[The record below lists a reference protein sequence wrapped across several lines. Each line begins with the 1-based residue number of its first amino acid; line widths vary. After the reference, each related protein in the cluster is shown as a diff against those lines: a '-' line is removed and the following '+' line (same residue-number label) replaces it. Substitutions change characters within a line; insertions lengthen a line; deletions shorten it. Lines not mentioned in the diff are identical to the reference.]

1 MGSDNDQGEIY
12 LTDVI
17 AGLRAR
23 GERVA
28 ACKVEDASLVLGV
41 NSQEELALAEELMA
55 ERSQEQE
62 DSADR
67 VKGRRTHAHSGTVRV
82 DVRGDQRTRR
92 TTRMGDWEPR
102 RCTRITSERSL
113 MVFAGRGTPDLS
125 AKVAEKL
132 GIELGQVDIRTFA
145 DGEIYVKYMESIRG
159 ADVFIVQSTC
169 RPVNENLVELLIMI
183 QAARLASAH
192 RVTAVV
198 PWMGYSRQDKKSCPR
213 EPITA
218 RLVADILEA
227 AGADRV
233 ITMDL
238 HAGQLQGFF
247 SVPVDHMTALSM
259 IADYFKLKGLE
270 DMVVVSPDAG
280 GLKTAKRLADRLECD
295 VAVLT
300 KLRPEHN
307 VSRVMHVIGD
317 VAGKT
322 RHHRGRHHRHR
333 RHAGQR
339 GPGAHRARGPRRSTP
354 PARIRCCPIR
364 PTSASRIRRSRRWW
378 SPTPSRCARTSTT
391 RRLWYYPRPASW
403 PTPSR
408 ACSPTSR

>member
-1 MGSDNDQGEIY
+1 VS
-12 LTDVI
+12 
-17 AGLRAR
+17 
-23 GERVA
+23 
-28 ACKVEDASLVLGV
+28 
-41 NSQEELALAEELMA
+41 
-55 ERSQEQE
+55 
-62 DSADR
+62 
-67 VKGRRTHAHSGTVRV
+67 
-82 DVRGDQRTRR
+82 
-92 TTRMGDWEPR
+92 
-102 RCTRITSERSL
+102 
-113 MVFAGRGTPDLS
+113 
-125 AKVAEKL
+125 EKL
-132 GIELGQVDIRTFA
+132 GIQLGQVDIRTFA
-145 DGEIYVKYMESIRG
+145 DGEIYVKYMESVRD
-159 ADVFIVQSTC
+159 ADVFIIQSTC

-247 SVPVDHMTALSM
+247 SVPVDHMTALAM
-259 IADYFKLKGLE
+259 IADYFKLKGLGE
-270 DMVVVSPDAG
+270 IVVVSPDAG
-280 GLKTAKRLADRLECD
+280 GLKTAKRLADRLESQ

-322 RHHRGRHHRHR
+322 AVIVDDIIDTAGTLVNGV
-333 RHAGQR
+333 HALIEQGAKEVYAACTHPVLSGPAYERIGQSPLKEVVVTDTIPLR
-339 GPGAHRARGPRRSTP
+339 EDVDHKKIVVLST
-354 PARIRCCPIR
+354 AGILADTIKSVF
-364 PTSASRIRRSRRWW
+364 TGESVSE
-378 SPTPSRCARTSTT
+378 
-391 RRLWYYPRPASW
+391 LFQGDNQLF
-403 PTPSR
+403 
-408 ACSPTSR
+408 